1 MYVQGGDYVK
11 AVNYSTFATFI
22 GAIASYLYLFWY
34 ASKKMPQ
41 YRKLYQESEPVD
53 NLQIVTIF
61 KNIVKEALPFI
72 FVGSAV
78 TIFQFIDQLTFKDIM
93 VDLTGM
99 PTVKAQ
105 NLYTYF
111 SANPN
116 KITTVVI
123 SLTIAISETS
133 LPLLASLA
141 KRTIDDKLERRL
153 PKTLN

>member
-34 ASKKMPQ
+34 ASKKIPQ

-93 VDLTGM
+93 VDLTGC
-99 PTVKAQ
+99 
-105 NLYTYF
+105 
-111 SANPN
+111 
-116 KITTVVI
+116 
-123 SLTIAISETS
+123 
-133 LPLLASLA
+133 
-141 KRTIDDKLERRL
+141 
-153 PKTLN
+153 